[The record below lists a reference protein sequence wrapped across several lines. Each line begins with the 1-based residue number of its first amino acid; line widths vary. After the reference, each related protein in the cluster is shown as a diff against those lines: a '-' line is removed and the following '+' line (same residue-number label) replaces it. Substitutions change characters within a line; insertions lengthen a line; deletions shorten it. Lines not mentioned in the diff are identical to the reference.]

1 MIGMLVMNLVIVESP
16 TKARTITRF
25 LGKDF
30 IIRSSYGHV
39 RDLPKGNLGI
49 DIEHDF
55 QPKYVIPTKARKNV
69 TELKKEAEEA
79 DTIILATDED
89 REGEAIAWHLVQVLG
104 LNAGYQQSAFSPQ
117 PNKKTK
123 KPKAESRKP
132 KAAIARI
139 VFHEITQSAI
149 ETALKNPRKIDQN
162 LVDAQQARRILD
174 RLVGY
179 KLSPFLWKKVA
190 RGLSAGR
197 VQSVAVRLIVERE
210 REIEKFKPEEY
221 WSITALL
228 ETSDKKQAIS
238 FPAQLIK
245 IGEKTLD
252 KLDINSKEEAE
263 KITNELAGAKYIVQ
277 SIDKNEV
284 IRNPSAPFTTSTLQ
298 QDAAHKLHFSAKQTM
313 MIAQQLY
320 EGMELGD
327 EGSVGLI
334 TYMRTDSVNLSE
346 ESLVKSKEYILKEFG
361 DKYLEQRRFK
371 TKSKSAQEAHEAI
384 RPTEPH
390 RTPENIKNYLTPQQ
404 FKLYNLIWRRFVA
417 SQMAKA
423 VFDATAISISASKTI
438 NSKSQ
443 IPNHKQLPNS
453 KSEIQNINYIFKA
466 TGQTMKFDGFL
477 KIYPMKFTENDLPMA
492 ETGEE
497 LNLQELKSEQ
507 HFTQPPARYNEAS
520 LIKTL
525 EKEGIGR
532 PSTYAPTI
540 STIVTRNYV
549 NKDRARYFHPTE
561 IGTLVNDLLVEHFP
575 QVVDIKFTSKME
587 NELDDIADGKVKWIP
602 VIKNFYDPFAV
613 LLKEKYEEVS
623 KEEVTQMEK
632 TGQKC
637 EKCGSDMVIKM
648 GRYGKFVA
656 CSNFPTCKNILK
668 DGKPKE
674 EPEKTGEKC
683 DKCGEGEMVIRTGK
697 FGKFIAC
704 SNYPK
709 CRNTKKIEQ
718 TEKPETDRN

>member
-1 MIGMLVMNLVIVESP
+1 MNLVIVESP

-25 LGKDF
+25 LDGDF
-30 IIRSSYGHV
+30 IIRSSYGHI
-39 RDLPKGNLGI
+39 RDLPKTELGI
-49 DIEHDF
+49 DVKNDF
-55 QPKYVIPTKARKNV
+55 KPKYVIPTKVRKNV
-69 TELKKEAEEA
+69 TELKKDAEKA
-79 DTIILATDED
+79 DTVILATDED
-89 REGEAIAWHLVQVLG
+89 REGEAIAWHLAQALG
-104 LNAGYQQSAFSPQ
+104 LNAKQVPSSKFQVPR
-117 PNKKTK
+117 T
-123 KPKAESRKP
+123 E
-132 KAAIARI
+132 RI
-139 VFHEITQSAI
+139 VFHEITKSAI
-149 ETALKNPRKIDQN
+149 DRALKNPRDIDQN

-221 WSITALL
+221 WSIEAMLQSQRAKS
-228 ETSDKKQAIS
+228 EEQM
-238 FPAQLIK
+238 FGAQLIK
-245 IGEKTLD
+245 MGDKQLD
-252 KLDINSKEEAE
+252 KLSIKTKEEAY
-263 KITNELAGAKYIVQ
+263 KILGNLDGAKYIVQ
-277 SIDKNEV
+277 GIDKNE
-284 IRNPSAPFTTSTLQ
+284 ITRNPFAPFTTSTLQ

-320 EGMELGD
+320 EGIELGE

-346 ESLVKSKEYILKEFG
+346 ESLAKSKEYILKEFG
-361 DKYLEQRRFK
+361 EKYLEQRRFK
-371 TKSKSAQEAHEAI
+371 TKSKSAQEAHEAV

-390 RTPENIKNYLTPQQ
+390 RIPESIKNYLTPQQ
-404 FKLYNLIWRRFVA
+404 LKLYTLIWKRFVA
-417 SQMAKA
+417 SQMSKA
-423 VFDATAISISASKTI
+423 LFDSTSVDIKAGSC
-438 NSKSQ
+438 
-443 IPNHKQLPNS
+443 
-453 KSEIQNINYIFKA
+453 IFRA
-466 TGQTMKFDGFL
+466 NGSTMKFDGFL
-477 KIYPMKFTENDLPMA
+477 KVYPTKFEENDLPVVQV
-492 ETGEE
+492 GEE
-497 LNLQELKSEQ
+497 LNLKELKPEQ
-507 HFTQPPARYNEAS
+507 HFTKPPARYNEAS

-575 QVVDIKFTSKME
+575 QIVDIKFTSKME
-587 NELDDIADGKVKWIP
+587 NELDDIAEGKTKWVP
-602 VIKNFYDPFAV
+602 VVKNFYDPFAV

-637 EKCGSDMVIKM
+637 EKCGSDMIIKM
-648 GRYGKFVA
+648 GRYGKFTA

-718 TEKPETDRN
+718 TEKSETDKN